1 MLQGVD
7 TEGLTAN
14 QKKKLKKRLKKE
26 KQKDED
32 EENPLL
38 QDNTENTDSMSKR
51 TKATYDQL
59 MQMNE
64 NEEDLQ
70 W

>member
-26 KQKDED
+26 KQKDDED
-32 EENPLL
+32 ENPLL
-38 QDNTENTDSMSKR
+38 QANTEDNTDNMSKR
-51 TKATYDQL
+51 TKATYD
-59 MQMNE
+59 
-64 NEEDLQ
+64 
-70 W
+70 